1 MWYATVMSEVT
12 SGTNKAKLVNNSS
25 ANAAFGTPNITPVVN
40 LTASAM
46 EKMHVDIYPNTATT
60 MSLGVV
66 TGSGECKLPVTLIP
80 GQWNSIDLSISAL
93 QANNPAA
100 NLSQVKQIGFWLVN
114 GNFYMDNL
122 LFYKGNYESISAVAN
137 IKEDISIDLF
147 PNPTQDILHVQSVEM
162 MKLVTVRN
170 LMGQVVRNIELND
183 NEISVDLSHISSGNY
198 FVTIKTDDGRLA
210 TKKIVKL

>member
-1 MWYATVMSEVT
+1 
-12 SGTNKAKLVNNSS
+12 
-25 ANAAFGTPNITPVVN
+25 
-40 LTASAM
+40 
-46 EKMHVDIYPNTATT
+46 
-60 MSLGVV
+60 
-66 TGSGECKLPVTLIP
+66 
-80 GQWNSIDLSISAL
+80 
-93 QANNPAA
+93 
-100 NLSQVKQIGFWLVN
+100 
-114 GNFYMDNL
+114 MDNL

-170 LMGQVVRNIELND
+170 LMGQVVQNIELND